1 MGASSPTFPIID
13 AHIHLFDPRRPQGVP
28 WPPKSDTVLYKPA
41 LPARY
46 RRVTRGLGVAGAIA
60 VECSPWF
67 ADNDWVLNVASQNP
81 IIVGLVGDLDPG
93 DTRFQKQLERLRES
107 PLFLGIRYGNLWGR
121 SLSGELSKPR
131 FISGLKRLAQS
142 GLELDTANPDAELI
156 SAVLR
161 LTDRVPGLRIVID
174 HLPQFQPQ
182 PRALKAFHT
191 DLQELGKRP
200 HVFVKVSEVLRRVNG
215 RVPCS
220 LPFYRATLDEVYGTF
235 GEDRVIYGSDW
246 PNSDHWGTYSQ
257 VLTVVR
263 DYFTAKGRGV
273 AEKFFWKNSAAAYRW
288 QRREKSQPDPR
299 AV

>member
-1 MGASSPTFPIID
+1 MTTTSPPVPIID

-28 WPPKSDTVLYKPA
+28 WPPKNDAVLYKPA

-46 RRVTRGLGVAGAIA
+46 RKITRGLGVVGAIA
-60 VECSPWF
+60 VECSPWI
-67 ADNDWVLNVASQNP
+67 ADNDWVLNVAAQNS

-93 DTRFQKQLERLRES
+93 DTRFQKQLERLREN

-121 SLSGELSKPR
+121 SLSRELSKPR

-161 LTDRVPGLRIVID
+161 LTDRVPSLRVVID

-182 PRALKAFHT
+182 PRALKAFHS

-200 HVFVKVSEVLRRVNG
+200 QVFVKVSEVLRRVNG
-215 RVPCS
+215 RVPRS

-257 VLTVVR
+257 VLSIVR

-273 AEKFFWKNSAAAYRW
+273 AEKFFWKNSVAAYRW